1 MKKGQ
6 EWKNTE
12 CCLYLTHPCLKIE
25 VSGDVPGGCKMS
37 CIGNCRG
44 SEAAHC
50 LKGSDGTREVSTGHS
65 PFTGSLMAASQSS
78 IPPLQ
83 MSLPTNK

>member
-1 MKKGQ
+1 MKRGK

-12 CCLYLTHPCLKIE
+12 CCLYLTHLCHKIE
-25 VSGDVPGGCKMS
+25 VFGDVPGGCKMS

-50 LKGSDGTREVSTGHS
+50 LKVPDGAREASTGHG
-65 PFTGSLMAASQSS
+65 PFFHR
-78 IPPLQ
+78 
-83 MSLPTNK
+83 